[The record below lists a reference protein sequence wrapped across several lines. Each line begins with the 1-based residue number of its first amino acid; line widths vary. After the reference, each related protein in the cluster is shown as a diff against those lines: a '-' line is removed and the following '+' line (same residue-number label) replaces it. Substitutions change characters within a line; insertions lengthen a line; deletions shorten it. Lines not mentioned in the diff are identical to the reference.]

1 LAYDPALSAGGRYV
15 VAYKR
20 HSYQGA
26 HLSAV
31 DRLTGEISPV
41 SVNNRGEI
49 ADGYSVQADVSRAG
63 RFVVFTAYGASN
75 LGPSPDPAVFLRRL
89 R

>member
-1 LAYDPALSAGGRYV
+1 M
-15 VAYKR
+15 
-20 HSYQGA
+20 
-26 HLSAV
+26 
-31 DRLTGEISPV
+31 
-41 SVNNRGEI
+41 NNRGEI
-49 ADGYSVQADVSRAG
+49 ADGYSVEADVSRAG

>member
-1 LAYDPALSAGGRYV
+1 MLAGLLELPASTI
-15 VAYKR
+15 
-20 HSYQGA
+20 GA
-26 HLSAV
+26 VLRRWDMPYLRQL

-49 ADGYSVQADVSRAG
+49 ADGYSVEADVSRAG